1 LLCRLDALATL
12 KRTKHLDTSSD
23 QTTPKPRLIQQ
34 PVQPE
39 LSIVITSHNQ
49 GDFLLEA
56 VASAEAACGNRRV
69 ELLIVDDGS
78 TEARTVE
85 VLHHL
90 DGLGYRI
97 LKQTNKGLPSARN
110 TGIANTSAPILLFLD
125 DDNRLLPPY
134 LEQGLDL
141 MHLHHKIE
149 VVYGNRQEFGTS
161 SKLRRIGR
169 VSPEA
174 LWQMNRI
181 DNCSLIRRTLLERT
195 GGYDQSLPAF
205 EDWDLWLTALG
216 QPQGLALGYLDVS
229 CFEYRVRPDSMLQ
242 RLFTS
247 KPLQEE
253 VMGILRNKHGSRVGH
268 GGFRT
273 SP

>member
-1 LLCRLDALATL
+1 M
-12 KRTKHLDTSSD
+12 
-23 QTTPKPRLIQQ
+23 QQ
-34 PVQPE
+34 PLQPE

-56 VASAEAACGNRRV
+56 IASAEAACRGRNI

-78 TEARTVE
+78 SEPRTVE
-85 VLHHL
+85 VLNHL
-90 DGLGYRI
+90 DGLGYRV
-97 LKQTNKGLPSARN
+97 LRQPNKGLSSARN
-110 TGIANTSAPILLFLD
+110 TGTANTSAPILLFLD

-134 LEQGLDL
+134 LEQGLGL
-141 MHLHHKIE
+141 MHRHQTLE

-181 DNCSLIRRTLLERT
+181 DNCTLIRRTLLVRT
-195 GGYDQSLPAF
+195 GGYDSALPAF

-216 QPQGLALGYLDVS
+216 QSPGLQLGYLDMN
-229 CFEYRVRPDSMLQ
+229 CFEYRVRPNSMLQ
-242 RLFTS
+242 RLFAS
-247 KPLQEE
+247 KPLQEN
-253 VMGILRNKHGSRVGH
+253 VMSTLRNKHGTRVGD
-268 GGFRT
+268 GGFGT
-273 SP
+273 PP